1 MEKLKEKIKELL
13 ALLVILLAIAGIFYG
28 KYAYTKNKK
37 EKLAK
42 YSAELTS
49 QTREEINSTESTL
62 WSRIK
67 GGVGNFV
74 HVDKSN
80 ENNAEAVANS
90 EGNQNTLINFN
101 VSGEYDSFVFDDRLL
116 IYEGNQNGS
125 YVKGALGIM
134 IADITDDYYSN
145 PKLTVKNVG
154 GFEGTIEDDA
164 NYTENLNN
172 VLHSIDNNKIYN
184 VSFGYN
190 KTKTIANEVII
201 EGK

>member
-1 MEKLKEKIKELL
+1 MEKLKENIKELI
-13 ALLVILLAIAGIFYG
+13 ALLVILLAIAGICYG

-49 QTREEINSTESTL
+49 QTREEIDSTESTL

-67 GGVGNFV
+67 GGVGNIV
-74 HVDKSN
+74 HIDKSN
-80 ENNAEAVANS
+80 ENNTEAIANDG
-90 EGNQNTLINFN
+90 GNQNTLINLD
-101 VSGEYDSFVFDDRLL
+101 VPGEYDSFVFDDRLL
-116 IYEGNQNGS
+116 IYEGNQKGS

-134 IADITDDYYSN
+134 IADTTDDYYSN

-154 GFEGTIEDDA
+154 GFNGTIEDDA

-172 VLHSIDNNKIYN
+172 VLHSIDNNKTYN

-201 EGK
+201 EGN